1 MEIFFKPLANLL
13 SEKESKIVQ
22 HIIKL
27 REDEILSFNQ
37 YLIDEIYNKY
47 KIDGSVKINALINSD
62 VEMVQEHNRASVLT
76 GYYEYAVVKYTFG
89 IAGNVNI
96 LNYKP
101 KKFKSGINNFYI
113 ENSKLILKIS
123 TNFGNTDLSDECISN
138 VKSHRDKMIV
148 LINENIKELTDEIQV
163 NNNILKKKIIELLEK
178 RKSDIEKHN
187 ALKKKLM

>member
-89 IAGNVNI
+89 IELDETSLHYERFMNHLKFFFQRLAKNVQVIGEDDFIFNEVKNKYSKAYECAKRI
-96 LNYKP
+96 EKYLMEN
-101 KKFKSGINNFYI
+101 FK
-113 ENSKLILKIS
+113 
-123 TNFGNTDLSDECISN
+123 
-138 VKSHRDKMIV
+138 R
-148 LINENIKELTDEIQV
+148 ELTNEEKAYLTIHIQRITQ
-163 NNNILKKKIIELLEK
+163 N
-178 RKSDIEKHN
+178 
-187 ALKKKLM
+187 